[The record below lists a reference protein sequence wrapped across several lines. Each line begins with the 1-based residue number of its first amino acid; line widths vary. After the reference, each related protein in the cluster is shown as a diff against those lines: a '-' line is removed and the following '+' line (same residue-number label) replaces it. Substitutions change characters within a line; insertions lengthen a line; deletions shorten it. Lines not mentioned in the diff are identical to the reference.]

1 MEEILS
7 ELRYR
12 AYRAQRDAHPEKEP
26 GRWAR
31 IFGPSAAQFEARY
44 QEERARELE
53 EAIAAAQWL
62 EFGPPYD
69 DEWYESAHGVEE
81 G

>member
-1 MEEILS
+1 MDIIS

-12 AYRAQRDAHPEKEP
+12 AYRAQREAHPEKEP
-26 GRWAR
+26 GRWAN
-31 IFGPSAAQFEARY
+31 IFGRQAAAFEARY
-44 QEERARELE
+44 QEEQAREIE

-62 EFGPPYD
+62 YVGPPYD
-69 DEWYESAHGVEE
+69 DEWYESNSGME

>member
-1 MEEILS
+1 MDLVE

-12 AYRAQRDAHPEKEP
+12 AYRAQRDAHQEIEP

-31 IFGPSAAQFEARY
+31 IFGAAAAQFEARY
-44 QEERARELE
+44 QEERAREID

-62 EFGPPYD
+62 EIGPPFD
-69 DEWYESAHGVEE
+69 DEWYETE
-81 G
+81 GKEC